1 MLKKIVHFIENQFLV
16 IVLLLSI
23 AALIFPSPFTEL
35 KPLIPF
41 LLGVIMF
48 GMGVT
53 LKFEDFKN
61 IWKTKHLVLLG
72 ISAQY
77 LVMPLLAYLIS
88 IALGLPKEIMIGMI
102 VLGAC
107 PGGTASNV
115 ICYLAKANVALSIT
129 LTLVS
134 TLLAPL
140 LTPSIV
146 YLFLSEN
153 VDIHFWQMV
162 QSVFWIVIFPLVDG
176 LVIRHFFYKRFQPIL
191 DVFPSVSIL
200 TISVVIACVV
210 ALNQQLVL
218 SFPLLILAA
227 VILHN
232 LSGLSIGYGVGKLFK
247 CSNKDARTLAIEVGM
262 QNSGLSVA
270 LTTKFFTATAAL
282 PGAIFSLWHNISGIM
297 LAKFWNKT
305 EKNN

>member
-1 MLKKIVHFIENQFLV
+1 MLPKIISFIENQFLIIVV
-16 IVLLLSI
+16 ILSV
-23 AALIFPSPFTEL
+23 AALIIPSPFTEL

-61 IWKTKHLVLLG
+61 IWQTKHLVLLG
-72 ISAQY
+72 VAAQY
-77 LVMPLLAYLIS
+77 LVMPLLAFIIS
-88 IALGLPKEIMIGMI
+88 IVLGLPKEIMIGMI

-134 TLLAPL
+134 TILAPL
-140 LTPSIV
+140 LTPGII
-146 YLFLSEN
+146 YLFLAEK
-153 VDIHFWQMV
+153 VDIHFWEMV
-162 QSVFWIVIFPLVDG
+162 NSVFWIVIFPLVDG
-176 LVIRHFFYKRFQPIL
+176 LLIRHFFYKRFQPIL
-191 DVFPSVSIL
+191 AIFPSISIL
-200 TISVVIACVV
+200 TISIVIACVV
-210 ALNQQLVL
+210 ALNQTLVL
-218 SFPLLILAA
+218 SFPLLILTA

-232 LSGLSIGYGVGKLFK
+232 LSGLSIGYGFGKLFR
-247 CSNKDARTLAIEVGM
+247 CSDRDAKTLAIEVGM

-270 LTTKFFTATAAL
+270 LTTKFFTSAAAL
-282 PGAIFSLWHNISGIM
+282 PGALFSLWHNVSGII
-297 LAKFWNKT
+297 LAKFWSKDL
-305 EKNN
+305 